1 MYKNGIMQKT
11 ALITGATSGIGQATA
26 EIFAENGINLVLCGR
41 RKDRLEDS
49 KKKWGNKVD
58 VTTLLF
64 DVRNKEDVFS
74 AINSL
79 PDEKKIKINILVNC
93 AGNAHGLDTFLDSSV
108 DDFDAMIDS
117 NVKGLLYVSKAVVPI
132 LAANTRGHV
141 INVSSIAGK
150 ETYPKGTV
158 YCATKHAVEAISN
171 GMRMDLLSQGIKVT
185 NIAPGAVETEFS
197 LVRFKGDKQRADS
210 VYQGFEPLVAADVA
224 DAIYYAVSRP
234 DHVQIADI
242 TIFPK
247 AQASGTLFN
256 RK

>member
-1 MYKNGIMQKT
+1 
-11 ALITGATSGIGQATA
+11 
-26 EIFAENGINLVLCGR
+26 
-41 RKDRLEDS
+41 
-49 KKKWGNKVD
+49 
-58 VTTLLF
+58 
-64 DVRNKEDVFS
+64 
-74 AINSL
+74 
-79 PDEKKIKINILVNC
+79 
-93 AGNAHGLDTFLDSSV
+93 
-108 DDFDAMIDS
+108 MIDS

-158 YCATKHAVEAISN
+158 YCATKHAVEAISK

-197 LVRFKGDKQRADS
+197 LVRFKGDKQRAES